1 MNYCLDFLNV
11 HIYCSTMT
19 NHVMVYYVVKYYFTS
34 SSKACW
40 GESVISVS
48 CIFVP
53 VLRIWI
59 ALHFSPWFLS
69 LMNLQTSD
77 GNGDLWI
84 VVTVILADSRPEF
97 VGLVWGLAAI
107 QCCVC
112 IQQIYFVAEFCV
124 YWAIMLIIVCKF
136 VIESKIVYMWYCEY
150 LKG

>member
-53 VLRIWI
+53 VLRI
-59 ALHFSPWFLS
+59 
-69 LMNLQTSD
+69 
-77 GNGDLWI
+77 
-84 VVTVILADSRPEF
+84 
-97 VGLVWGLAAI
+97 
-107 QCCVC
+107 
-112 IQQIYFVAEFCV
+112 
-124 YWAIMLIIVCKF
+124 
-136 VIESKIVYMWYCEY
+136 
-150 LKG
+150 